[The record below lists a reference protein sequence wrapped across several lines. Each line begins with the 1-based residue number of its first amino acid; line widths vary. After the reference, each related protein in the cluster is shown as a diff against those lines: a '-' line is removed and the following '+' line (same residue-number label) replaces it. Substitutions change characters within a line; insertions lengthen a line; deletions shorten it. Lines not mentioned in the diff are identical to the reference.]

1 MISPFI
7 VDAHVHTGFPGTFFA
22 PEVDANSLLKRMDQF
37 HIKYAINL
45 GSMRNLRGNSIRE
58 MEKAKREY
66 EESGGRIFYCGFY
79 DPKREREDLALLRK
93 IVKWKGF
100 VGIKIHPSLS
110 RVSADDDRYEHVWK
124 FALDHGLPIVTH
136 SWSVS
141 IYNPVQVLSTPDKF
155 ERHVKKYPEVRF
167 VLAHSGGR
175 GEGRFD
181 AMRMVKDY
189 ENIYI
194 DFAGDIYCHRYFET
208 MAEEKLLDRVIFGTD
223 YPFMD
228 HRSHLTR
235 VYLAEIPAR
244 YKIVILQ
251 KTALNVFRLE
261 GM

>member
-22 PEVDANSLLKRMDQF
+22 PEVDATSFLRRMDQF
-37 HIKYAINL
+37 QIKYAINL
-45 GSMRNLRGNSIRE
+45 SSMRNLKESSISE
-58 MEKAKREY
+58 MEKVKREY

-79 DPKREREDLALLRK
+79 DPKREKEDLALLKK
-93 IVKWKGF
+93 IVKWRGF
-100 VGIKIHPSLS
+100 VGIKIHPSFS
-110 RVSADDDRYEHVWK
+110 RVSADDGRYEHVWK
-124 FALDHGLPIVTH
+124 FALEHDLPIVAH

-141 IYNPVQVLSTPDKF
+141 IYNPLQVLSTPEKF

-175 GEGRFD
+175 GEGRID
-181 AMRMVKDY
+181 AIRMLQDY
-189 ENIYI
+189 ENIYM
-194 DFAGDIYCHRYFET
+194 DFAGDIYCNHYFES

-235 VYLAEIPAR
+235 VYLADVSIE
-244 YKIVILQ
+244 YKKAILQ
-251 KTALNVFRLE
+251 KNALKVFRLE
-261 GM
+261 GK

>member
-22 PEVDANSLLKRMDQF
+22 PEVDATALMKRMDQL

-45 GSMRNLRGNSIRE
+45 GSMRNLKESSTSE
-58 MEKAKREY
+58 MERAKREH

-79 DPKREREDLALLRK
+79 DPKREKEDLTLLKK
-93 IVKWKGF
+93 IFKWKGF
-100 VGIKIHPSLS
+100 VGIKIHPSFS
-110 RVSADDDRYEHVWK
+110 GVPADDKRYETVWK
-124 FALDHGLPIVTH
+124 FALEYDLTIVTH

-141 IYNPVQVLSTPDKF
+141 IYNPVQVLSTPEKF
-155 ERHVKKYPEVRF
+155 ERHVKKYPGVKF

-175 GEGRFD
+175 GEGRLD
-181 AMRMVKDY
+181 AIRMLKDY

-194 DFAGDIYCHRYFET
+194 DFAGDIYCHLYFET
-208 MAEEKLLDRVIFGTD
+208 MAEEKLLDRIMFGTD

-228 HRSHLTR
+228 PRSHLTR
-235 VYLAEIPAR
+235 VYLAEIPEK
-244 YKIVILQ
+244 YKIAILQ
-251 KTALNVFRLE
+251 KTAMKVFRLE